1 MAYEEENIVQ
11 EWLDYL
17 KDLNVETKKMF
28 GCYCL
33 YCDGQAVGWIH
44 DSVLSLREVGLDYL
58 PKDIKRPSKEDKIQ
72 ELVIPLDYANADW
85 LPKAVQDTA
94 DRRRRQRENPFDE
107 VTAMKQITN
116 KEYEEWQKYKA
127 EKAKGHILL
136 PDTVRFIC
144 EANGYDA
151 EKIGQHFLEILP
163 KIRLTEQR

>member
-33 YCDGQAVGWIH
+33 YCVGQAVGWIH

-72 ELVIPLDYANADW
+72 ELVIPLDYANAAW
-85 LPKAVQDTA
+85 LPTAVQDTA
-94 DRRRRQRENPFDE
+94 DIRKRQR
-107 VTAMKQITN
+107 
-116 KEYEEWQKYKA
+116 
-127 EKAKGHILL
+127 
-136 PDTVRFIC
+136 
-144 EANGYDA
+144 
-151 EKIGQHFLEILP
+151 
-163 KIRLTEQR
+163 